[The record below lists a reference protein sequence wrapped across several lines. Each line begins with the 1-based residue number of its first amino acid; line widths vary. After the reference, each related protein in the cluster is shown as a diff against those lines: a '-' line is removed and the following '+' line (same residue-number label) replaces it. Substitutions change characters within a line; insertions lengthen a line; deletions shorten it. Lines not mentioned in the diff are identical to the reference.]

1 MSCLRRRAIVVS
13 RARSPGRSSIGGRV
27 SARATA
33 GESSGSASARSQAI
47 ASRTSGRWKRAA
59 GPERWKGMPRS
70 SIAAATVPPWL
81 AGSATRTQI
90 SCGSAPVAS
99 RCSTSRATAWDWARS
114 FEHFQNLTAGSRKRC
129 SRSTTSPSGW
139 RSRNQAAGAC
149 AWAIGGSCGRARA
162 SVSDPP
168 MAPSRRPCS
177 GPCPRARRGGSG
189 CRWRG
194 RSGGRV
200 ELGLPPPARRPSGT
214 RSGRRFL
221 GGRRGVRRRGSR
233 GRGRR
238 RRWSRLPAPARMRSW
253 AV

>member
-70 SIAAATVPPWL
+70 SIAAATVPPWP

-90 SCGSAPVAS
+90 SCGSAPAAS

-114 FEHFQNLTAGSRKRC
+114 FEHFQNRTAGSRNRC

-139 RSRNQAAGAC
+139 RSRNHRAGA
-149 AWAIGGSCGRARA
+149 WPDGESCGRAGA
-162 SVSDPP
+162 SVLGLPIGP
-168 MAPSRRPCS
+168 LS
-177 GPCPRARRGGSG
+177 GAGLGRSPRARRGGSG

-200 ELGLPPPARRPSGT
+200 ELGLPPRARRPSGI
-214 RSGRRFL
+214 RSAWRFGSRASGRSAKRQ
-221 GGRRGVRRRGSR
+221 SR
-233 GRGRR
+233 ARKTSP
-238 RRWSRLPAPARMRSW
+238 WSRLPAPARMRSW